1 MCQKGWDNYRRL
13 ALIYGVDIFTILM
26 TKLDLEQAGK
36 TIKAWTR
43 IIVLLWKCEV
53 QSMNKE
59 TKITPAEEIGTIVS
73 FGRIS
78 RMAIPTSAVDCTN
91 DSVFD
96 ELKGRCWEL
105 VKQYADLFGTRILP
119 NKDGVIPIDD
129 DIVSEIHEVLISL
142 FQMVGVQLQLDEYSL
157 SPDVSQ
163 CILDQIRSLTD
174 DDLTYGN
181 VIMLGGLN
189 ESVEFM
195 LEDCNEGEIIEKLSD
210 IQKFSIIS
218 KEMGKRMIQVDG
230 NYYYCDEGLESLLP
244 EKGMDEGKGFAIEM

>member
-1 MCQKGWDNYRRL
+1 MNEK
-13 ALIYGVDIFTILM
+13 
-26 TKLDLEQAGK
+26 TKFNL
-36 TIKAWTR
+36 
-43 IIVLLWKCEV
+43 
-53 QSMNKE
+53 
-59 TKITPAEEIGTIVS
+59 AEEMGPIVS
-73 FGRIS
+73 FGRIN
-78 RMAIPTSAVDCTN
+78 RIALPTTAVDCTN
-91 DSVFD
+91 NNVFD

-105 VKQYADLFGTRILP
+105 VKQYADLFGTKILQ

-129 DIVSEIHEVLISL
+129 DIVSEIHELIISR

-163 CILDQIRSLTD
+163 CILDQIRTLTD
-174 DDLTYGN
+174 DDLAYGN

-195 LEDCNEGEIIEKLSD
+195 LEDCNEGDIIEKLSD
-210 IQKFSIIS
+210 TQKFSIIS

-230 NYYYCDEGLESLLP
+230 NYYYCNEGLESLLP